1 MKTKTFNDIPGDI
14 YVYVYIYIYYL
25 SPLELLYIYIYI
37 YIQGE
42 RVNVCIYIIGWNAL
56 KAFCFTYTP

>member
-1 MKTKTFNDIPGDI
+1 MTFQAI
-14 YVYVYIYIYYL
+14 YTYMYIYIYSL
-25 SPLELLYIYIYI
+25 SPPELLYIYI

-42 RVNVCIYIIGWNAL
+42 RVNVCMYIIGWNAL